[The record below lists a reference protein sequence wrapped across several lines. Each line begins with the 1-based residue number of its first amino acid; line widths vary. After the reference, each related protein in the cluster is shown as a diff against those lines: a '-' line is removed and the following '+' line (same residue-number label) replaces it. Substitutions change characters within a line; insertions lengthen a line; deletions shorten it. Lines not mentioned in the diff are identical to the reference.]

1 MTDTLW
7 SPTARIENSA
17 LREDLNW
24 LEEREGRPFPDH
36 DAFWAWSVEV
46 YDVLETMP
54 EISEALVVG
63 VDQPDDGYWL
73 GLFVVPASGHALDE
87 DLKQRIVTTL
97 RTRLT
102 PRHVPDEIVEAPAVP
117 HTLSGKRLEV
127 PIKKLLTGRPLEKA
141 ANIASVDDPDAL
153 RWYARFAADRLE

>member
-1 MTDTLW
+1 
-7 SPTARIENSA
+7 
-17 LREDLNW
+17 
-24 LEEREGRPFPDH
+24 
-36 DAFWAWSVEV
+36 
-46 YDVLETMP
+46 
-54 EISEALVVG
+54 VVG

-73 GLFVVPASGHALDE
+73 GLFVVPAPGHALDE
-87 DLKQRIVTTL
+87 NLKQRIITTL